1 MSKRRGFVN
10 MSAPGMSVE
19 DIDRRITAATRR
31 EVGRKS
37 RVQDAYNQY
46 TAVPFILL
54 VVLGVVL
61 TQFGDV
67 IFTNTF
73 LRPPT
78 TEEEEKDK

>member
-1 MSKRRGFVN
+1 MSNSRGFVD

-19 DIDRRITAATRR
+19 DFDRRLTAATRR

-61 TQFGDV
+61 TQFSDV

-73 LRPPT
+73 MRPPT
-78 TEEEEKDK
+78 TEEEDK